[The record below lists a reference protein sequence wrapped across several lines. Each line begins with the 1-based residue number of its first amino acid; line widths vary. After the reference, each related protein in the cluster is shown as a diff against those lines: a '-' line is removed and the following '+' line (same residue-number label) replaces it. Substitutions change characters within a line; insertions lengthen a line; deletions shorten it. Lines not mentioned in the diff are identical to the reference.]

1 MAGAGYGDKNGPQSK
16 PQTDGAAGNIH
27 ARIDRFEPAL
37 SPRKWALEGAGQHAC
52 CHAVLL
58 ENGAAHVSL
67 RHGVIRLQGPALI
80 WLPAGEGRI
89 CDMDAGAR
97 GYVLSI
103 PDDVMA
109 RTLSGHFLPG
119 YAAQRLVAKPA
130 VRAQLVPS
138 VQEGKEKGQKA
149 DHFGDAPHDS
159 QHDIPQSGLM
169 GLRFVADI
177 VHGIHL
183 ADHPDDFDQARLIFA
198 VMAGEI
204 RGNRLAGAL
213 VFAAQLIALL
223 AILGRLA
230 DGWMPQGLQDGARVT
245 GGSVTL
251 HRFLQVLEI
260 HFRDHWNVGDYA
272 RALGTSERRLA
283 LATQRAT
290 GKPPLQLIHDRVLH
304 EACLR
309 LEQSP
314 QAVAQV
320 AYGLGFR
327 DPAYFNRFFKRA
339 LGLAPGAW
347 RRKKRA
353 GQIRDDTSFAAWP

>member
-1 MAGAGYGDKNGPQSK
+1 MSGAGYGGKTGHNSTHK
-16 PQTDGAAGNIH
+16 ITLHRDGAMDKIR
-27 ARIDRFEPAL
+27 ARMDRFEPAL
-37 SPRKWALEGAGQHAC
+37 SSRKWGLDGAGQHAC

-58 ENGAAHVSL
+58 ENGMAQISL
-67 RHGVIRLQGPALI
+67 RHGAIRLAGPALI
-80 WLPAGEGRI
+80 WLPAGEGRVCEI
-89 CDMDAGAR
+89 EAGAR
-97 GYVLSI
+97 GYVMSM
-103 PDDVMA
+103 PDDVVA
-109 RTLSGHFLPG
+109 KSLGGHFLPDH
-119 YAAQRLVAKPA
+119 A
-130 VRAQLVPS
+130 
-138 VQEGKEKGQKA
+138 GQGTG
-149 DHFGDAPHDS
+149 HHR
-159 QHDIPQSGLM
+159 
-169 GLRFVADI
+169 GLRFVADT
-177 VHGIHL
+177 VHGLHL
-183 ADHPDDFDQARLIFA
+183 ADHQQDFEQARLICG
-198 VMAGEI
+198 VMAAEI
-204 RGNRLAGAL
+204 RANRHMGETVL
-213 VFAAQLIALL
+213 AAQLIALL
-223 AILGRLA
+223 AILARLA
-230 DGWMPQGLQDGARVT
+230 EGWMTRGQHDGARPD

-283 LATQRAT
+283 LATVRAT

-327 DPAYFNRFFKRA
+327 DPAYFNRFFKRY

-347 RRKKRA
+347 RRQKRA